1 MCRLRV
7 GLLVVATVLI
17 AATLTLAAFQ
27 LLRPAGN
34 SVAQPGTQPPSAQSI
49 PTTAPA
55 PSTTAS
61 CSDEPLATR
70 SGSPTHN
77 GTTLDPS
84 GILLV
89 PLGEQ
94 VQAAAVECETFNL
107 AFDQVLRLAM
117 AHPTDFGYPWLDPGT
132 TEVLFSVATSE
143 GWNFA
148 AELGPT
154 LPIPYAVRE
163 VDHTY
168 AELQRIQDDVT
179 YLRSD
184 GVVDAELIFKVFP
197 DQRDNRTLIVM
208 SGLSRPLLDELAM
221 RFGAEALAVQIDPNP
236 PPAGY

>member
-1 MCRLRV
+1 VSHLRV

-17 AATLTLAAFQ
+17 AAALTLAAFQ
-27 LLRPAGN
+27 LLRPASN
-34 SVAQPGTQPPSAQSI
+34 PVAQPGTQSPSAESL
-49 PTTAPA
+49 PTPA

-61 CSDEPLATR
+61 CSDEPSATE
-70 SGSPTHN
+70 SGSPTDR
-77 GTTLDPS
+77 GTFLDPS

-94 VQAAAVECETFNL
+94 VQAAAVKCETFNL
-107 AFDQVLRLAM
+107 AFDQSLLLAM
-117 AHPTDFGYPWLDPGT
+117 AHPTYFGYPWLDPLT

-143 GWNFA
+143 GRNLA
-148 AELGPT
+148 TELGPT

-168 AELQRIQDDVT
+168 AELQRIQNDVT
-179 YLRSD
+179 YLRSE
-184 GVVDAELIFKVFP
+184 GVVDAELIFKVLP

-208 SGLSRPLLDELAM
+208 SELSRPLLDELVM
-221 RFGAEALAVQIDPNP
+221 RFGAEAIAVQIDPNP